1 MGAWARPGCAEIGS
15 EREERTGFLADD
27 PLASVLD
34 AASENSLTYSSS
46 RPLLLEGEMYMADPV
61 RLTSALAALPGRQC
75 HCR

>member
-15 EREERTGFLADD
+15 KREGRTGFLAD

-34 AASENSLTYSSS
+34 AASENSLMYSSS
-46 RPLLLEGEMYMADPV
+46 RPLLKVEMYTADPV
-61 RLTSALAALPGRQC
+61 HLTSVLAVLPGRQC